1 MTTLSS
7 WFAPTLGFVL
17 GVLVVVSLR
26 ALESRSGV
34 ASRLAGLPRDE
45 RWMSINVRAQSLAAR
60 VLALALVSAFW
71 LNQLTGGD
79 PDNDLKLGAIL
90 AATYL
95 GGLVWYRSRS

>member
-17 GVLVVVSLR
+17 GVLVVLSLR

-34 ASRLAGLPRDE
+34 ARLVSSLPRDE
-45 RWMSINVRAQSLAAR
+45 RWMSINLRAQSLAAQ
-60 VLALALVSAFW
+60 VLAIVLIGAF
-71 LNQLTGGD
+71 LLTQFNGGD
-79 PDNDLKLGAIL
+79 ADAYARLGAIL
-90 AATYL
+90 AAAYL